1 MLKLFKRI
9 INKLQHIRINKKYT
23 VNIFTFIKSILIII
37 CILYTCFDFTMS
49 IYNKNIKNNIITVE
63 PKKIYYNY
71 VVVSDDTLWNIA
83 KKQSKNIDTRI
94 LVEIIKDDNN
104 LLNSD

>member
-1 MLKLFKRI
+1 
-9 INKLQHIRINKKYT
+9 
-23 VNIFTFIKSILIII
+23 
-37 CILYTCFDFTMS
+37 MS

-63 PKKIYYNY
+63 PKKIYQNY

-104 LLNSD
+104 LLNSDLKVGQILKLRREVKKNDK